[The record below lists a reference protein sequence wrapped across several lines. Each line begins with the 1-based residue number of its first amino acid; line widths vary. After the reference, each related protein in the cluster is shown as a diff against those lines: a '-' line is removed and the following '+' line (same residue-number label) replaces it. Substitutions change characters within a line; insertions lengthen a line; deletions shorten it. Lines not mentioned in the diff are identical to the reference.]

1 MTRHNRL
8 PEDPWAECPPG
19 TVRQLQHRMKSKRRQ
34 EVWRQVAVSAALVGL
49 VLVGAWSMQRA
60 LVPGSLGPG
69 GVSCEFVLLNLDAY
83 SAGELS
89 LEQQASVGKHLQLCA
104 PCRAKMDAMARQ
116 PVRMGAGTI
125 QTAGNST
132 QAGRLAMFHETNV
145 GHGYPPHRPTLS
157 INLN

>member
-1 MTRHNRL
+1 MIHHDRV

-34 EVWRQVAVSAALVGL
+34 EVARQVAVSAALVGL

-69 GVSCEFVLLNLDAY
+69 GVSCEFVLSNLDAY

-89 LEQQASVGKHLQLCA
+89 LKQQASVGEHLQLCA

-116 PVRMGAGTI
+116 PIHIGAGSI

-132 QAGRLAMFHETNV
+132 PAERLEMFHEKNV
-145 GHGYPPHRPTLS
+145 GHGYPPHRTTS
-157 INLN
+157 TTNVN